1 MIEALST
8 PHNRILTIVF
18 LAICCASATSA
29 VVVGISDNPPGIL
42 LAFGAAVVFVLAF
55 VHPWRTAK
63 QFRRLLYAALLGLV
77 ISAILHNL
85 FEALAGKFAS
95 AGMFQIMVQ
104 GVGVAAFLIAILICP
119 TAIVVGLV
127 GLLVMFIRNRR
138 RPMQDRDKIA

>member
-42 LAFGAAVVFVLAF
+42 LAFGAAVALVLAF
-55 VHPWRTAK
+55 VHPWRTVK

-77 ISAILHNL
+77 IFAILHNL
-85 FEALAGKFAS
+85 FEVLAGKL
-95 AGMFQIMVQ
+95 AGAGVFQSMLQ
-104 GVGVAAFLIAILICP
+104 GIGVAAFLLAILICP
-119 TAIVVGLV
+119 PAIVVGAV
-127 GLLVMFIRNRR
+127 GSLVMFIRNRHQ
-138 RPMQDRDKIA
+138 PM